1 MTSSLLL
8 NQILNFLYPLI
19 KKFLN
24 FEKLKTKQNYWN
36 DSGTASSVTKTIS
49 KEEVLDSVSRIVT
62 EREPIL
68 FPPVKNPH
76 ITSPFGWRTLNLD
89 GKPSKQFH
97 LGIDLGGY
105 NDVIA
110 PEDCVIK
117 SVLGKDKEYPV
128 RFVWE
133 NNTWKDRIKSG
144 EIPAGRAWTPYII
157 AVGVHTKNQYKFKH
171 TDAGKTKGQKIQA
184 GEVIG
189 KTGNFGYSLGAH
201 LHFEVWPFDE
211 KSQSWKEPIDPEK
224 FLTEKGL
231 L

>member
-1 MTSSLLL
+1 M
-8 NQILNFLYPLI
+8 ILNLLQYFSFLYPI
-19 KKFLN
+19 VKKFLN
-24 FEKLKTKQNYWN
+24 FDKIQKKQFYWN
-36 DSGTASSVTKTIS
+36 DSDLAYASTKKIS
-49 KEEVLDSVSRIVT
+49 KEEVLDSLSRIAT
-62 EREPIL
+62 EREPVL
-68 FPPVKNPH
+68 FAPVKNPH
-76 ITSPFGWRTLNLD
+76 ITSRFGWRVLNLD
-89 GKPSKQFH
+89 GKASKQFH

-110 PEDCVIK
+110 VEDCVIK

-133 NNTWKDRIKSG
+133 NGTWKDRIKSG
-144 EIPAGRAWTPYII
+144 EIPEGRAWTPYII

-171 TDAGKTKGQKIQA
+171 TDARKAKGQKVKA

-189 KTGNFGYSLGAH
+189 KTGNFGYSLGSH

-211 KSQSWKEPIDPEK
+211 KGQKWKEPIDPEI
-224 FLTEKGL
+224 FLKEKGL